1 MPGKPALKKQ
11 KSLPEDVSAPFFW
24 NKVLPYKANNL
35 LWWMWESVI
44 HHMYFFVLFVMRQ
57 FSPTDVA
64 WKLNLEKECGFMQ
77 KLFGMQERVTAHCA
91 EGSMMLFAGIWFDTA
106 KPSEDQLNWIGR
118 TVMNFQH
125 CEGIIHLWIILA
137 GLAIIFIL
145 GRHTDKNTRWQD
157 LPVPL
162 WLRYSFFLAM
172 LIETWSMCV
181 PYMVLF
187 TWSVNAFKDKHP
199 VLAEIQKMEVSEDPF
214 YDGANL
220 GFAHMCF
227 LWVSLLCIIFDGL
240 ALHKAFL
247 FIPSIDSMGSTSLF
261 GHRGQLLTF
270 LLWVLPSAIFAF
282 LLEDFNIF
290 GGIRGPYSGFILE
303 GLHNAFPKGWRWIPY

>member
-1 MPGKPALKKQ
+1 MAAAKQSPKGAVKKQ
-11 KSLPEDVSAPFFW
+11 DGTKPFFW
-24 NKVLPYKANNL
+24 NDVLPYKANNL
-35 LWWMWESVI
+35 LWWSWESVI
-44 HHMYFFVLFVMRQ
+44 HHMYFFVLFVQRQ

-64 WKLNLEKECGFMQ
+64 WKLNLEKECGFMA
-77 KLFGMQERVTAHCA
+77 KLFGMEERVTYHCA
-91 EGSMMLFAGIWFDTA
+91 EGSMMLFAGIWFDEE
-106 KPSEDQLNWIGR
+106 KPTDEHLNWIGR

-125 CEGIIHLWIILA
+125 CEGIIHAWIIVS

-145 GRHTDKNTRWQD
+145 GRHTKAGTNWED

-162 WLRYSFFLAM
+162 WLRYSFFLSM
-172 LIETWSMCV
+172 LIETWAMCV

-187 TWSVNAFKDKHP
+187 TWSVNAFRIKHP
-199 VLAEIQKMEVSEDPF
+199 VLAEIQKIEYAEDPF

-220 GFAHMCF
+220 GFAHMSF

-247 FIPSIDSMGSTSLF
+247 FIPSIP
-261 GHRGQLLTF
+261 GQMLTF
-270 LLWVLPSAIFAF
+270 LLWVVPSAVFYY

-290 GGIRGPYSGFILE
+290 GGVRGPHSGMIVQA
-303 GLHNAFPKGWRWIPY
+303 LHDVFPPGFRWI